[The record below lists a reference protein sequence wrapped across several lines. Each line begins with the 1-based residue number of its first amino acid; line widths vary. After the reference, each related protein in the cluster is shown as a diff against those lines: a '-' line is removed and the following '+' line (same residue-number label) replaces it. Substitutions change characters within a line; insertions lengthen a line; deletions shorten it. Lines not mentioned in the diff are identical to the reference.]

1 MKNKNIVILV
11 FLGLIL
17 IFAEKDIPEFGKQSI
32 VHQNINKT
40 YIEESYK
47 KTHTKN
53 VVTAVLADWRSIDTF
68 GETMV
73 VFVAGMAILLILG
86 TKKIS

>member
-1 MKNKNIVILV
+1 MNNKNILILI

-17 IFAEKDIPEFGKQSI
+17 VFAGKDIPGFGEQSI
-32 VHQNINKT
+32 VHQNINTT
-40 YIEESYK
+40 YLEESYK

-73 VFVAGMAILLILG
+73 IFVAGIAILLILG
-86 TKKIS
+86 TKKIK

>member
-1 MKNKNIVILV
+1 MKSKKIFVLF
-11 FLGLIL
+11 FLGIIL
-17 IFAEKDIPEFGKQSI
+17 FFAQKDIENFGSESI
-32 VHQNINKT
+32 VHRKTNTT

-53 VVTAVLADWRSIDTF
+53 VVTAVLADWRSTDTF

-73 VFVAGMAILLILG
+73 IFVAGIGILLILG
-86 TKKIS
+86 TKKIR